1 MLKMK
6 THLYIYNFQA
16 LHFFQFQLKKKKKK
30 LALRYLS
37 KYVLMLFCD
46 KTRPKGE
53 AARIHWKCWSYCS
66 VACVFA
72 SCFTHVVAAKKK
84 KKRNKWITSALN
96 LMSNYSKHWWATS
109 FKPHV
114 QYRVGPSRA
123 NKTAVVGFWRR
134 CGVEIVKWA
143 GKTLLIFPDGCMLY
157 VTLSTMNPLIYKV
170 KANPG
175 NVPRLSDS
183 LQWHFSLA
191 WTLCGTA
198 GQERWKTLK
207 KQ

>member
-1 MLKMK
+1 MAKRWGSSYHRIENAEATVVLHVYLPADSHMLRQQ
-6 THLYIYNFQA
+6 NQ
-16 LHFFQFQLKKKKKK
+16 KKE
-30 LALRYLS
+30 
-37 KYVLMLFCD
+37 
-46 KTRPKGE
+46 KG
-53 AARIHWKCWSYCS
+53 
-66 VACVFA
+66 
-72 SCFTHVVAAKKK
+72 
-84 KKRNKWITSALN
+84 NKWITSALN
-96 LMSNYSKHWWATS
+96 LMSNYSKHWSATS

-134 CGVEIVKWA
+134 CGVEIVKWV
-143 GKTLLIFPDGCMLY
+143 GKTLLICPNGCMLD
-157 VTLSTMNPLIYKV
+157 VTLSTMNPLINRV

-175 NVPRLSDS
+175 NVPQLSDS
-183 LQWHFSLA
+183 LQWQFSLA